1 MPPNL
6 VAGTGGAATLQDL
19 TEVKDVMVLD
29 PLLHSSATDGARR
42 KEITVIDDVGLAR
55 AMHVLLA
62 AAALTITG
70 AVAGSRG
77 GLFS

>member
-1 MPPNL
+1 
-6 VAGTGGAATLQDL
+6 
-19 TEVKDVMVLD
+19 MVLD
-29 PLLHSSATDGARR
+29 PMLHSSATDGARR